1 MRKTYYD
8 EDDTIDLLELFY
20 ALKKKIWIILAVGI
34 LTGGLG
40 YAYTRFLTTPVYT
53 STSSMLVLTKETTL
67 ASLADLQMGTQLTN
81 DYEVLITSR
90 PVLEEVIEQLSLDIT
105 YKEFKNLISI
115 ENPTDTRILNI
126 SVQYHDPVM
135 VSDMVN
141 VLSEVSAEF
150 IGDKMEVV
158 PPKVI
163 EEGEIPTEK
172 TGPSMRK
179 NVLLALLAGLA
190 LSGGVV
196 VLMTVLDDT
205 IKTEEDV
212 AQYLGLSTL
221 AIVPD
226 RKDFI
231 TGKKKP
237 GDKKKKRKK
246 EKKQEGK

>member
-1 MRKTYYD
+1 MRRTYYD
-8 EDDTIDLLELFY
+8 EEDTIDLLELFY
-20 ALKKKIWIILAVGI
+20 ALKRKILIILIVGI
-34 LTGGLG
+34 LAGGLG

-67 ASLADLQMGTQLTN
+67 ASLADIQMGSQLTN

-90 PVLEEVIEQLSLDIT
+90 PVLNEVIEELNLNIT
-105 YKEFKNLISI
+105 YKDLRNLISI
-115 ENPTDTRILNI
+115 ENPADTRILKI
-126 SVQYHDPVM
+126 SVQYYDPKITA
-135 VSDMVN
+135 DIVN

-158 PPKVI
+158 PPKII
-163 EEGEIPTEK
+163 ENGEIPVEK
-172 TGPSMRK
+172 TDPSMRK
-179 NVLLALLAGLA
+179 NVLIGLLAGLC

-196 VLMTVLDDT
+196 VLTTLLDDT

-221 AIVPD
+221 AIIPD

-231 TGKKKP
+231 TGKKK
-237 GDKKKKRKK
+237 GKNKKAKQK
-246 EKKQEGK
+246 KKQEGR